1 MKGAPRDD
9 LHSRGDRPWK
19 TPHRLNCLLTATV
32 VVQVQHIM
40 LSNNTLWLIWCTFE
54 QSNIPRTPHRN
65 GLENPNTPAGG
76 TYFKFK
82 HTKVGHMAVPRNAL
96 AYAGQHGEDAS
107 SANVVSL
114 PLSTSIALS
123 LAFDVSRLLEEMA
136 LNSRRSRARS
146 LRSNQALLDAQRDAR
161 ESTVDFVGAV
171 RASKNSGNS
180 ENVCSLQVFGC
191 LLSDLLLT
199 SHQYL
204 YFRLSSSHSSSPPA
218 SPPAT
223 RTCLRRSASLRFT
236 SSRTHFNSALY
247 T

>member
-1 MKGAPRDD
+1 
-9 LHSRGDRPWK
+9 
-19 TPHRLNCLLTATV
+19 
-32 VVQVQHIM
+32 
-40 LSNNTLWLIWCTFE
+40 
-54 QSNIPRTPHRN
+54 
-65 GLENPNTPAGG
+65 
-76 TYFKFK
+76 
-82 HTKVGHMAVPRNAL
+82 MAVPRNAL

-161 ESTVDFVGAV
+161 ESTVDFVGTV

-204 YFRLSSSHSSSPPA
+204 YFRLRSSHSSSPPA

-223 RTCLRRSASLRFT
+223 RTCSRRSASLRFT
-236 SSRTHFNSALY
+236 SSRILIRPCIHDTGPIHRIAPWPLSEPAVPVDKDPVPEPAGAINIETRRVSAIDDVMAVDCVS
-247 T
+247 